1 MPRGCRQAVKTSAF
15 RGIVFLI
22 SAALT
27 AGLLGSAG
35 RAQKAGWKAKILT
48 EDGVRVVVNPA
59 EPLYPDITLDVVEE
73 LRIGK
78 EGDDRTQFYR
88 IRDIHADPQ
97 GNIYVDDYS
106 NGRVQVFDAQGDFL
120 RTVGRPGQGPGEFE
134 NPTLIRFGGREGLL
148 HVMDRFQRINLF
160 DGQGLYIR
168 SIMPERSLPNY
179 FPDAADG
186 FVAVMRTGSDK
197 DLTSGHALCRLDA
210 NGKTRAVLAEFPSN
224 LHMERRGEGTL
235 VVSTGYEM
243 TLYAA
248 PLAGQGLVYGHSKDY
263 ELVVL
268 GPEDRKVLV
277 IRKDEPRPE
286 FTSKEKGDLG
296 RFPGLKM
303 KPYFFGILTDL
314 EGRIYVQRNMN
325 SRGKRNYGPIA
336 TEDIRFDVFSPEGI
350 YLFRADLPPNT
361 RAIREGLVY
370 SYFVDED
377 QGLEYAQR
385 FRIKNYAD
393 LPLR

>member
-1 MPRGCRQAVKTSAF
+1 MRASRFK
-15 RGIVFLI
+15 RILI
-22 SAALT
+22 LIGAALA
-27 AGLLGSAG
+27 AGLIVPAG
-35 RAQKAGWKAKILT
+35 QGQQAGWKGKIMT
-48 EDGVRVVVNPA
+48 EEGVRVVVNPA
-59 EPLYPDITLDVVEE
+59 EPLYGEIKLDLVEE
-73 LRIGK
+73 IRIGK

-88 IRDIHADPQ
+88 IRDIAADPQ

-106 NGRVQVFDAQGDFL
+106 NGRVQVFDPQGGFL
-120 RTVGRPGQGPGEFE
+120 RTIGRPGQGPGEFE
-134 NPTLIRFGGREGLL
+134 NPTLIRFGGREGRLL
-148 HVMDRFQRINLF
+148 VMDRFQRINLF

-168 SIMPERSLPNY
+168 SSMPERSFDNY

-186 FVAVMRTGSDK
+186 FVAVMRTGSGK

-235 VVSTGYEM
+235 VVTTGYEM

-268 GPEDRKVLV
+268 GPEDRMVLV
-277 IRKDEPRPE
+277 IRQDEPRPE
-286 FTSKEKGDLG
+286 FTSKEKKDLG
-296 RFPGLKM
+296 RFPGLKL

-325 SRGKRNYGPIA
+325 AEGKKGYGPVA
-336 TEDIRFDVFSPEGI
+336 TTDKRYDVFGPEGTF
-350 YLFRADLPPNT
+350 LFRAALPPNT
-361 RAIREGLVY
+361 RVIRDGLVY

-393 LPLR
+393 LPVK